1 MGPLIRN
8 STLGIL
14 LVFALTA
21 RVSAQVTA
29 APPAHTA
36 KIPLSKIPRVHRA
49 PLLQDFLEKHPRE
62 AELTVTDFRQNT
74 PGDGTPATESTTAY
88 LSYDDKNFYAVFV
101 CHEEAGAVRAHLS
114 KREAT
119 EQDDGVGVLLDTY
132 RDFHRAYFF
141 YSNPLGVQTDAIYT
155 EGQGYDFSFDT
166 LWDNAGRVMNDG
178 YIVFF
183 SIPFKSL
190 RFSNEPEQTWGV
202 ALYRVILRKSEYDY
216 WPYITQ
222 RVEGL
227 TQQFAPVSGLEHV
240 SPGRNIQLIPYGLL
254 ANDHFLNQPA
264 PVKPPGITPPP
275 GFVDRFEH
283 RAGLDAKFVAKDSL
297 AFDLTLNPDFSQVE
311 SDDPQVTINQRFA
324 VFFPE
329 KRPFFIE
336 NAGFFMTP
344 INLFFSR
351 QIANPQFGSRIT
363 GKLGKWTL
371 GALVIDDRQPGI
383 GFSSGP
389 YKTRAADEVLRVTRE
404 FGHQSYIGAFFSSRD
419 FADTSNRVASLDA
432 RLKIAKNWVVD
443 VQAVHSW
450 TRQDLK
456 AERHCLSFASGDPN
470 IGSQQ
475 GNALW
480 ADATYSGRHVNF
492 SANYIDFSPNF
503 CTEMGF
509 VNRID
514 IRQNNAFGSYLWRPE
529 KSKVVDFGPAF
540 SETVDWNHNG
550 VLEDW
555 GAALGFQV
563 DLTKQTTISVNRGEA
578 YELFEGIGFR
588 KHSTSF
594 LASTQPYK
602 WISFSARYTT
612 GIGENFFPATAL
624 VPFQPFL
631 GNTKRVNF
639 GFTLRPFSRLRFD
652 ETLIYYRLG
661 TRAGWTTPPFTPGQ
675 SVFNNYLNRA
685 KLNYQFT
692 KELSLRLIL
701 DYNGTIANT
710 QLFDLQR
717 SLGGSDN
724 ASGPF
729 AATKQFTTDLLLT
742 YLLHPGTAVYLGYN
756 NGYTDL
762 SLHPGSPPSV
772 TVQGAPNNS
781 TSRLFFVKLSYL
793 LRF

>member
-8 STLGIL
+8 SILGIL
-14 LVFALTA
+14 LVFTVPT
-21 RVSAQVTA
+21 RVSAQVAA
-29 APPAHTA
+29 APPADAA
-36 KIPLSKIPRVHRA
+36 KIPLSKIPRVKRA
-49 PLLQDFLEKHPRE
+49 PKLVDFLENHSRE
-62 AELTVTDFRQNT
+62 AELTVTDFRENT

-88 LSYDDKNFYAVFV
+88 LSYDDKNLYAVFV
-101 CHEEAGAVRAHLS
+101 CHDEAGAVRAHLS

-119 EQDDGVGVLLDTY
+119 DQDDGVGVLLDTY

-166 LWDNAGRVMNDG
+166 LWDNAGRVLNDG

-190 RFSNEPEQTWGV
+190 RFSNAPEQTWGV

-216 WPYITQ
+216 WPYVTQ
-222 RVEGL
+222 RVAGL
-227 TQQFAPVSGLEHV
+227 TQQFAPVSGLENV

-254 ANDHFLNQPA
+254 ANDHFLNQPS
-264 PVKPPGITPPP
+264 GGPP

-297 AFDLTLNPDFSQVE
+297 TFDLTLNPDFSQVE

-351 QIANPQFGSRIT
+351 QIANPQFGSRMT

-371 GALVIDDRQPGI
+371 GALVIDDRQPGQNSA
-383 GFSSGP
+383 SSA
-389 YKTRAADEVLRVTRE
+389 YNTRAADGVLRVTRE
-404 FGHQSYIGAFFSSRD
+404 FGKQSYIGGFFSSRD

-456 AERHCLSFASGDPN
+456 AERNCLSFASANSN

-480 ADATYSGRHVNF
+480 ADASYSGRHF
-492 SANYIDFSPNF
+492 SFSTNYNDFSPNF
-503 CTEMGF
+503 CTELGF

-514 IRQNNAFGSYLWRPE
+514 IRQNNAFGGYFWRPD
-529 KSKVVDFGPAF
+529 KSKIVDFGPTA
-540 SETVDWNHNG
+540 SETVDWDHNG
-550 VLEDW
+550 VLQDW
-555 GAALGFQV
+555 QAALGFQV
-563 DLTKQTTISVNRGEA
+563 DLTKQTTIGINRGEA
-578 YELFEGIGFR
+578 FELFDGIEFR

-594 LASTQPYK
+594 LVSTQPYK

-612 GIGENFFPATAL
+612 GIGENFFPAPKL
-624 VPFQPFL
+624 IPFQPFL
-631 GNTKRVNF
+631 GSTERVNF
-639 GFTLRPFSRLRFD
+639 GFTLRPSSRFRLD

-661 TRAGWTTPPFTPGQ
+661 TRSGWITPPFNPGQ
-675 SVFNNYLNRA
+675 SIFNNYLNRA

-701 DYNGTIANT
+701 DYNATIANT
-710 QLFDLQR
+710 QLLDLQR
-717 SLGGSDN
+717 SLGGTDN
-724 ASGPF
+724 TIAP
-729 AATKQFTTDLLLT
+729 TKQFTTDVLLT

-762 SLHPGSPPSV
+762 ALRPGTSPFV
-772 TVQGAPNNS
+772 TAQGAPNNS
-781 TSRLFFVKLSYL
+781 SSRLFFVKLSYL